1 MKRKF
6 EELSESEESDN
17 DSTSTYEPSLIETDS
32 EEESSD
38 ESSEEESSEEE
49 SSEEESS
56 DEEEEEEE
64 EEFNFC
70 IYKIISKNENDIN
83 IYIGSTNNFERR
95 KEQHEKAVDNK
106 NNIQYWCLLYRYIR
120 NNGGW
125 DNFIMEKILE
135 CDVSDRVSGLL
146 LETEYIIN
154 YKATLNTV
162 FPITD
167 FQDRMNNI

>member
-1 MKRKF
+1 MKRKY
-6 EELSESEESDN
+6 EDILESSEEESDN
-17 DSTSTYEPSLIETDS
+17 DSTSTYEPE
-32 EEESSD
+32 
-38 ESSEEESSEEE
+38 SEEESSEEE
-49 SSEEESS
+49 SSE
-56 DEEEEEEE
+56 DEEEC
-64 EEFNFC
+64 NFC

-106 NNIQYWCLLYRYIR
+106 NNIQYWSLLYRYIR

-135 CDVSDRVSGLL
+135 CNVSDRISGLI

-154 YKATLNTV
+154 YKATLNTI

-167 FQDRMNNI
+167 FQERMNII

>member
-17 DSTSTYEPSLIETDS
+17 DSTSTYEPSLIESDS
-32 EEESSD
+32 EK
-38 ESSEEESSEEE
+38 ESSEESSN
-49 SSEEESS
+49 EESS
-56 DEEEEEEE
+56 DEEEEEK

-70 IYKIISKNENDIN
+70 IYKIISKIENDIN

-106 NNIQYWCLLYRYIR
+106 NSIQYWSLLYRYIR

-135 CDVSDRVSGLL
+135 CNVSDRVSGLI